1 MKLIFVDT
9 NKELV
14 DKVKKL
20 FENWNFDKLNMQLD
34 TYHWDVFD
42 YKKDNPNFLICT
54 ASNPKFNMWWWL
66 DKAIAD
72 HYPSEV
78 KNLKE
83 WKPTDNLLPLITVNS
98 DLKATRSQIMRAL
111 TFVYV
116 NRYKYNMI
124 LTGIWTGIGGM
135 SDDDFMDCLANL
147 WYANLWSANLW
158 SANLWYADLRYA
170 DLRYTDLRYANLR
183 YADLWYADLR
193 YADLRYTDL
202 RYADLRSANLRY
214 ADLRYADLRYADL
227 RYADLR
233 YADLRSANLWYAD
246 LRSANLWYAENR
258 ETSVINEATSSFALQ
273 CPEEWDF
280 IWRKK
285 CKDNVIVKLKIPAE
299 ARRCS
304 ATTRKCRA
312 EYVKVLEVIGAD
324 VWLSSYDG
332 WKTEYKKWEIVKCD
346 KREEDRWIECWWWIH
361 FFITK
366 REAELYDC

>member
-1 MKLIFVDT
+1 MKLTFVDT
-9 NKELV
+9 NKKLV
-14 DKVKKL
+14 NKVKKL

-34 TYHWDVFD
+34 TYYWDVFE
-42 YKKDNPNFLICT
+42 YKKNNPDFLICT

-158 SANLWYADLRYA
+158 SANLW
-170 DLRYTDLRYANLR
+170 
-183 YADLWYADLR
+183 
-193 YADLRYTDL
+193 
-202 RYADLRSANLRY
+202 
-214 ADLRYADLRYADL
+214 YADLRYADL

-366 REAELYDC
+366 REAELYNC

>member
-9 NKELV
+9 NKKLV
-14 DKVKKL
+14 NKVKKL
-20 FENWNFDKLNMQLD
+20 FENWNFDKLDMQLD

-42 YKKDNPNFLICT
+42 YKKDNPNFLIYT

-135 SDDDFMDCLANL
+135 NDDDFIDCFYSLLCAAL
-147 WYANLWSANLW
+147 GG
-158 SANLWYADLRYA
+158 ADLRGA
-170 DLRYTDLRYANLR
+170 DLRGTNLGG
-183 YADLWYADLR
+183 ADLR
-193 YADLRYTDL
+193 GADLRG
-202 RYADLRSANLRY
+202 ADLRGTNLGGTNLGGADLGGADLGG
-214 ADLRYADLRYADL
+214 ADLRGADLRGTNLGGADL
-227 RYADLR
+227 RGAKNIETVVFDVYA
-233 YADLRSANLWYAD
+233 
-246 LRSANLWYAENR
+246 
-258 ETSVINEATSSFALQ
+258 SSFALQ

-285 CKDNVIVKLKIPAE
+285 CSNNVIVKLKIPAK
-299 ARRCS
+299 ARRSS

-324 VWLSSYDG
+324 IWLSSYDS
-332 WKTEYKKWEIVKCD
+332 WKTKYKKWETVHCD
-346 KREEDRWIECWWWIH
+346 EREEDRWIECWWWIH

-366 REAELYDC
+366 REAELYNC

>member
-158 SANLWYADLRYA
+158 
-170 DLRYTDLRYANLR
+170 
-183 YADLWYADLR
+183 
-193 YADLRYTDL
+193 
-202 RYADLRSANLRY
+202 
-214 ADLRYADLRYADL
+214 
-227 RYADLR
+227 
-233 YADLRSANLWYAD
+233 
-246 LRSANLWYAENR
+246 
-258 ETSVINEATSSFALQ
+258 
-273 CPEEWDF
+273 
-280 IWRKK
+280 
-285 CKDNVIVKLKIPAE
+285 
-299 ARRCS
+299 
-304 ATTRKCRA
+304 
-312 EYVKVLEVIGAD
+312 
-324 VWLSSYDG
+324 
-332 WKTEYKKWEIVKCD
+332 
-346 KREEDRWIECWWWIH
+346 
-361 FFITK
+361 
-366 REAELYDC
+366 

>member
-1 MKLIFVDT
+1 MKLTFVDT
-9 NKELV
+9 NKKLV
-14 DKVKKL
+14 NKVKKL

-34 TYHWDVFD
+34 TYYWDVFE
-42 YKKDNPNFLICT
+42 YKKNNPDFLICT

-158 SANLWYADLRYA
+158 SANLW
-170 DLRYTDLRYANLR
+170 
-183 YADLWYADLR
+183 
-193 YADLRYTDL
+193 
-202 RYADLRSANLRY
+202 
-214 ADLRYADLRYADL
+214 YADL

-366 REAELYDC
+366 REAELYNC

>member
-147 WYANLWSANLW
+147 WYANL
-158 SANLWYADLRYA
+158 
-170 DLRYTDLRYANLR
+170 
-183 YADLWYADLR
+183 
-193 YADLRYTDL
+193 
-202 RYADLRSANLRY
+202 
-214 ADLRYADLRYADL
+214 
-227 RYADLR
+227 
-233 YADLRSANLWYAD
+233 
-246 LRSANLWYAENR
+246 RSANLWYAENR